1 MKRFMIVG
9 AALLLGATFVVADVA
24 SAFTPDLPSIYVL
37 CKKHKAGK
45 SGRLIARVG
54 SCRKREVQINPADY
68 PEFIGPQG
76 FEGESGPMG
85 PAGPQGAA
93 GVAGLPGATGP
104 QGLVGPQGPQGLQGL
119 TGEIGPKGET
129 GTPGIQGET
138 GPQGPAGPQGPQGAV
153 GPIGLTGD
161 IGPIGPQGEKGDK
174 GDVGAVGP
182 TGDVGPAGPTGAT
195 GAQGTTGATG
205 ARGPTGA
212 TGPTGETGP
221 QGEKGDPGDR
231 GAPGK
236 PGTTLAA
243 RVLDPTPH
251 DPLGTAGVD
260 VNPGGADAYAAR
272 TATGYRVT
280 FDSPRCDDP
289 ATVGTVEGCDVS
301 NCVFITVFQGLVT
314 SGNPHNASVLF
325 VEATAGDVASVDIDI
340 DRSKVSSTVFSLE
353 AVCP

>member
-1 MKRFMIVG
+1 MKRFMIVVG
-9 AALLLGATFVVADVA
+9 AALLGATFVVADVA

-76 FEGESGPMG
+76 FQGESGPMG
-85 PAGPQGAA
+85 PA
-93 GVAGLPGATGP
+93 GP

-119 TGEIGPKGET
+119 TGEVGPKGET
-129 GTPGIQGET
+129 GTPGLRGET

-161 IGPIGPQGEKGDK
+161 VGPIGPQGDVGPAGPKGDK
-174 GDVGAVGP
+174 GDVGGAGPRGAVGP
-182 TGDVGPAGPTGAT
+182 TGPPGDTGGQGPTGAT
-195 GAQGTTGATG
+195 GAQGPA
-205 ARGPTGA
+205 
-212 TGPTGETGP
+212 GP
-221 QGEKGDPGDR
+221 QGVAGPKGDPGDR
-231 GAPGK
+231 GAPGT

-243 RVLDPTPH
+243 RVLDPTPQGPVGS
-251 DPLGTAGVD
+251 DGVD

-272 TATGYRVT
+272 TTTGYRLT
-280 FDSPRCDDP
+280 FDSARCDDP
-289 ATVGTVEGCDVS
+289 TTVPVVEGCDVH
-301 NCVFITVFQGLVT
+301 NCVFIAVFQGLVS

-325 VEATAGDVASVDIDI
+325 VEAAADDVASVDVFV

>member
-1 MKRFMIVG
+1 MKRFMIVVG
-9 AALLLGATFVVADVA
+9 AALLGATFVVADVA

-76 FEGESGPMG
+76 FQGESGPMG
-85 PAGPQGAA
+85 PAGPQGTT
-93 GVAGLPGATGP
+93 GLAGLPGAAGP

-119 TGEIGPKGET
+119 TGEVGPKGET
-129 GTPGIQGET
+129 GTPGLQGET

-161 IGPIGPQGEKGDK
+161 VGPIGPQG
-174 GDVGAVGP
+174 AVGP
-182 TGDVGPAGPTGAT
+182 TGPTGDTGAQGPTGAT
-195 GAQGTTGATG
+195 GAQGPA
-205 ARGPTGA
+205 
-212 TGPTGETGP
+212 GP
-221 QGEKGDPGDR
+221 QGEAGPKGDPGDR
-231 GAPGK
+231 GAPGT

-243 RVLDPTPH
+243 RVLDPTPQGPVGS
-251 DPLGTAGVD
+251 DGVD

-272 TATGYRVT
+272 TTTGYRLT
-280 FDSPRCDDP
+280 FDSARCDDP
-289 ATVGTVEGCDVS
+289 TTVPVVEGCDVH
-301 NCVFITVFQGLVT
+301 NCVFIAVFQGLVT

-325 VEATAGDVASVDIDI
+325 VEAAADDIASVDVIV

>member
-76 FEGESGPMG
+76 FQGDSGPMG

-104 QGLVGPQGPQGLQGL
+104 QGLVGPQGSQGPQGL
-119 TGEIGPKGET
+119 TGEVGPKGET
-129 GTPGIQGET
+129 GTPGLQGET

-153 GPIGLTGD
+153 GPTGLTGD
-161 IGPIGPQGEKGDK
+161 IGPIGPQGDVGPTGPTGDTGPKGDK
-174 GDVGAVGP
+174 GDK
-182 TGDVGPAGPTGAT
+182 GDT
-195 GAQGTTGATG
+195 GAQGIP
-205 ARGPTGA
+205 GPTGPA
-212 TGPTGETGP
+212 GN
-221 QGEKGDPGDR
+221 D
-231 GAPGK
+231 GAPGT
-236 PGTTLAA
+236 PGTSLAA
-243 RVLDPTPH
+243 RVTDTPAALDPQVEIGAPLTTVTVGTP
-251 DPLGTAGVD
+251 
-260 VNPGGADAYAAR
+260 VNSVVV
-272 TATGYRVT
+272 YRVT
-280 FDSPRCDDP
+280 FDSPECP
-289 ATVGTVEGCDVS
+289 ATGCNVSQCVYMATFQGTVS
-301 NCVFITVFQGLVT
+301 R
-314 SGNPHNASVLF
+314 SGNPHRVASSLV
-325 VEATAGDVASVDIDI
+325 VDAASDDAASVDVEVDL
-340 DRSKVSSTVFSLE
+340 SNVLTVVFSLE

>member
-1 MKRFMIVG
+1 VHEVNLMKRFMIVG

-76 FEGESGPMG
+76 FQGDSGPMG

-119 TGEIGPKGET
+119 TGEVGPKGET

-161 IGPIGPQGEKGDK
+161 IGPI
-174 GDVGAVGP
+174 
-182 TGDVGPAGPTGAT
+182 
-195 GAQGTTGATG
+195 
-205 ARGPTGA
+205 
-212 TGPTGETGP
+212 GP

-325 VEATAGDVASVDIDI
+325 VEATAGDVASVDVDI

>member
-1 MKRFMIVG
+1 MKQFMIVVG
-9 AALLLGATFVVADVA
+9 AALLGATFVVADVA

-76 FEGESGPMG
+76 FQGESGPMG
-85 PAGPQGAA
+85 PA
-93 GVAGLPGATGP
+93 GP

-119 TGEIGPKGET
+119 TGEVGPKGET
-129 GTPGIQGET
+129 GTPGLQGET

-161 IGPIGPQGEKGDK
+161 VGPIGPQG
-174 GDVGAVGP
+174 
-182 TGDVGPAGPTGAT
+182 DVGPAGPKGDTGAQGPTGAT
-195 GAQGTTGATG
+195 GAQGPA
-205 ARGPTGA
+205 
-212 TGPTGETGP
+212 GP
-221 QGEKGDPGDR
+221 QGEAGPKGDPGDR
-231 GAPGK
+231 GAPGT

-243 RVLDPTPH
+243 RVLDPTPQGPVGS
-251 DPLGTAGVD
+251 DGVD

-272 TATGYRVT
+272 TTTGYRLT
-280 FDSPRCDDP
+280 FDSARCDDP
-289 ATVGTVEGCDVS
+289 TTVPVVEGCDVH
-301 NCVFITVFQGLVT
+301 NCVFIAVFQGLVT

-325 VEATAGDVASVDIDI
+325 VEAAADDIASVDVIV